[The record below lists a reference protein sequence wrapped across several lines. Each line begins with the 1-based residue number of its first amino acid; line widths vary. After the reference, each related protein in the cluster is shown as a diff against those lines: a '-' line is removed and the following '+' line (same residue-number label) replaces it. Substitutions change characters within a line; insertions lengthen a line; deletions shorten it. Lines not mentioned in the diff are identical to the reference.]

1 EAGVHPDIIKLGA
14 EQELKVDEVRE
25 LRRNAYIRPNEADVK
40 VFIVYNCDKMNLN
53 AQNAMLNI
61 LEEPPRG
68 VFFLLVCENRA
79 LLLPTVLSR
88 CAVYRMPPQELTD
101 AEDDERVSG
110 FIKALCSKSEFQ
122 FLSYC
127 MTLEKLKREEF
138 SKFLELLSKTVCE
151 ASIKRNGGQTEKLLA
166 ECFSTEGLCGLYS
179 LLEELSDRIK
189 FNASNAALISALLSG
204 VSRIKRELQKNGGNV
219 FD

>member
-1 EAGVHPDIIKLGA
+1 METCGNGALKAAEPEFSIETFPHSAIIEGEEGTGKEAFADRIARALICKSKSAPCGLCSDCKKAEAGVHPDIIKLGA

-40 VFIVYNCDKMNLN
+40 AFIVYNCDKMNLN

-88 CAVYRMPPQELTD
+88 CAVYRMPPPELTD

-122 FLSYC
+122 FLS
-127 MTLEKLKREEF
+127 
-138 SKFLELLSKTVCE
+138 
-151 ASIKRNGGQTEKLLA
+151 
-166 ECFSTEGLCGLYS
+166 
-179 LLEELSDRIK
+179 
-189 FNASNAALISALLSG
+189 
-204 VSRIKRELQKNGGNV
+204 
-219 FD
+219 